1 MKRLLTLLFLFAML
15 CGARA
20 ADTTVFAAA
29 SLADALEEAAQLYK
43 GGKVVSNFA
52 ASSTLARQI
61 AEGARADLF
70 LSADEA
76 QMDRLAQGGHLREGT
91 RRSLLSNTLVIVTP
105 KGAKAL
111 SPQALPGVRR
121 LALADPEAVPAGVYA
136 KAYLTKLGLWE
147 AVAPKVVPTANVR
160 AALAAVEA
168 GNMDAG
174 IVYKTDAARSAKVAI
189 AYEVPRAEGPQISY
203 PVALLKDAPNA
214 EGGAAFLK
222 FLESP
227 EGVALF
233 KRHGFL
239 ILPSEE

>member
-1 MKRLLTLLFLFAML
+1 MKLLVALLLTLAAL
-15 CGARA
+15 CPTRA
-20 ADTTVFAAA
+20 AEVTVFAAA
-29 SLADALEEAAQLYK
+29 SLADALGEAAKAYP
-43 GGKVVSNFA
+43 GGKIVSNFA

-76 QMDRLAQGGHLREGT
+76 QMDRLAQGGHLRPET
-91 RRSLLSNTLVIVTP
+91 RRSLLSNTLVIVVP
-105 KGAKAL
+105 SGNAAL
-111 SPQALPGVRR
+111 SPQELAGVRR

-147 AVAPKVVPTANVR
+147 AVAKRVIPTENVR

-168 GNMDAG
+168 GNADAG
-174 IVYKTDAARSAKVAI
+174 IVYKTDAARSGKVAI
-189 AYEVPRAEGPQISY
+189 AFEVPLAEGPQISY
-203 PVALLKDAPNA
+203 PGALLKDAPNA

-227 EGVALF
+227 EGVAIF
-233 KRHGFL
+233 KKHGFL
-239 ILPSEE
+239 ILAGK